1 MNCGIRWRENDE
13 AAVEA
18 TRQLLLP
25 LPLSR
30 DMPYIG
36 LTFLRK
42 GHGHFICIKSGKVVI
57 KDINVSFR

>member
-36 LTFLRK
+36 LRK

-57 KDINVSFR
+57 KDITFSMIV